1 MEIIKTLEG
10 NTLTIALTEK
20 LDTNSAPELE
30 EVLSKSLDG
39 VEKLIFDFKKLNYLS
54 SAGLR
59 VLLNAQKEM
68 SKKGQ
73 MIIRHVNDVIMD
85 IFDMTGFSTI
95 LTIED

>member
-30 EVLSKSLDG
+30 EVLSRSLDG

-68 SKKGQ
+68 SKKGC

>member
-39 VEKLIFDFKKLNYLS
+39 VEKLIFDFKKLSYLS

>member
-1 MEIIKTLEG
+1 MEIKKTLDG
-10 NTLTIALTEK
+10 NTLTIALTDQ

-30 EVLSKSLDG
+30 SELEGALEG
-39 VEKLIFDFKKLNYLS
+39 VEILIFDFSKLNYLS

-59 VLLNAQKEM
+59 VLLNAQKTM

-95 LTIED
+95 LTIEA

>member
-1 MEIIKTLEG
+1 MEIIKTLDG

-20 LDTNSAPELE
+20 LDTTSAPALE
-30 EVLSKSLDG
+30 EELKTCLDS
-39 VEKLIFDFKKLNYLS
+39 VEVLIFDFEKLNYLS

-59 VLLNAQKEM
+59 VLLSTQKVM
-68 SKKGQ
+68 SKKGK

>member
-1 MEIIKTLEG
+1 MDIIKTLDG

-30 EVLSKSLDG
+30 EELNTSLNG
-39 VEKLIFDFKKLNYLS
+39 VEKLIFDFSKLNYLS

-59 VLLNAQKEM
+59 VLLNAQKTM

-95 LTIED
+95 LTIEA

>member
-1 MEIIKTLEG
+1 MEIIKNLEG
-10 NTLTIALTEK
+10 TTLTIALTDK

-30 EVLSKSLDG
+30 EELNKSLDG
-39 VEKLIFDFKKLNYLS
+39 VEKLIFDFSKLNYLS

-59 VLLNAQKEM
+59 VLLNAQKIM

-95 LTIED
+95 LTIEA

>member
-1 MEIIKTLEG
+1 MEIIKNLDG

-30 EVLSKSLDG
+30 EELNASLNG
-39 VEKLIFDFKKLNYLS
+39 VEKLIFDFSKLNYLS

-59 VLLNAQKEM
+59 VLLNAQKTM

-95 LTIED
+95 LTIEA